1 MNSYEIRIQRRLET
15 DLLTE
20 LGDLNPVVVEPSTRL
35 TLATEDQATLHG
47 VLARLRDLGL
57 VVESMARSSGD

>member
-20 LGDLNPVVVEPSTRL
+20 LGDLDPVTVEPSTRL
-35 TLATEDQATLHG
+35 TLATGDQATLHG

>member
-20 LGDLNPVVVEPSTRL
+20 LGDLNPVTVEPSTRL
-35 TLATEDQATLHG
+35 ALATEDQATLDG

-57 VVESMARSSGD
+57 VVESVARSSGD